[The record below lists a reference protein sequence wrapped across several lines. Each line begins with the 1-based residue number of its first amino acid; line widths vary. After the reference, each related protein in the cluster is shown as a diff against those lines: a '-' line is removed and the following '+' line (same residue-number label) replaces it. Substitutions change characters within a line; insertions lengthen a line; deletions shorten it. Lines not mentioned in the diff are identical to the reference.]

1 MRFTAVAALL
11 LTAWFPL
18 SATAASVTVRSGETL
33 SDIAYRYGV
42 SVGTLMRMNGIRNPD
57 NLQVGQRLQVS
68 GPTVT
73 TSSGSHRVKSGET
86 LSDIAY
92 RYGVSVGTLMRMNGI
107 RNPDNLQVGQRLQV
121 LSPTVTTSSGS
132 HRVKSG
138 ETLSTIAS
146 RYQVRS
152 RDLVALNNLRNA
164 NHINVDQTLRLP
176 GNAVMPRPAFKAVA
190 VQPIPGATEHT
201 VAKGQTLTQIA
212 KAYKLPVASLIRI
225 NQLSDPNK
233 VEVGTRLY
241 LTDPSFQRPITAKP
255 QPAKTEPLVT
265 ASTSVVT
272 VEPTAHSNS
281 KPVQTKLVETKP
293 VQAKKPLVKAKPVE
307 AAKPKQNL
315 AKSANWR
322 TYGPLQVDWGNWQAM
337 GGSQVVPTLNAQ
349 GQALYLAVNC
359 PARKINATDAN
370 GSWKTWEAPKKRFE
384 KDLVKDRCQVKV

>member
-1 MRFTAVAALL
+1 MRRTALAALL

-42 SVGTLMRMNGIRNPD
+42 SIGTLMRMNGIRNPD
-57 NLQVGQRLQVS
+57 NLQVGQSLQVP
-68 GPTVT
+68 GPAVT

-92 RYGVSVGTLMRMNGI
+92 RYGVSIGTLMRMNGI
-107 RNPDNLQVGQRLQV
+107 RNPDNLQVGQSLQV
-121 LSPTVTTSSGS
+121 QSPTVTTSSGS

-152 RDLVALNNLRNA
+152 RDLIALNNLRNA

-176 GNAVMPRPAFKAVA
+176 GNAVMPRPAFKPVA
-190 VQPIPGATEHT
+190 VTPIRGATEHT

-212 KAYKLPVASLIRI
+212 KAYKLPVASLISI

-241 LTDPSFQRPITAKP
+241 LTDASSQAPITVQA
-255 QPAKTEPLVT
+255 QPAT
-265 ASTSVVT
+265 
-272 VEPTAHSNS
+272 
-281 KPVQTKLVETKP
+281 TKP
-293 VQAKKPLVKAKPVE
+293 VQAKAKPVQTKAVQKKPVQTKAVQTKSVQAKKPVVKAKPVE
-307 AAKPKQNL
+307 AAKPKQTL
-315 AKSANWR
+315 AKSAGWR

-359 PARKINATDAN
+359 SAKKINATGAD
-370 GSWKTWEAPKKRFE
+370 GSWKTWEAPKNRFE